1 MSSMVSRILLA
12 SASLAAFSMPIAC
25 HATQPAD
32 PAATAIMNPD
42 GSEWD
47 RARARLLA
55 SQPSNIAA
63 QINQWETL
71 SASGNYTF
79 ETYSSFLVTHP
90 DWPRQDKM
98 RQNAEQAID
107 MDRNVPSQIIAY
119 FTQFPP
125 LTNVGKARYAVALHS
140 LGRYDE
146 ANAMA
151 RQAWTAGTLTDE
163 DEMRLAGLFS
173 GVLTSQDHDERM
185 NALLWAGATRK
196 AERQIG
202 LTSTERR
209 PVFAARLAI
218 QQGDSSAASLIEAA
232 GPAAMTDAG
241 FVSARANTLMRTGN
255 ALAARSLLANR
266 PGLVHPP
273 SDPNSWFKTLLDNAR
288 AAANDGQHSLA
299 YGIASRVDDA
309 YRVPTDIALQSSG
322 VRDKYSDL
330 MWLAGN
336 TAMRKL
342 GRPSDAVGMFDRY
355 ARSYNSPQIRT
366 KGYYW
371 AGRAAQMAGQTDSAT
386 RYFELA
392 GQYPDY
398 FYGQLAFEQ
407 LGRPLALAPRSPEQ
421 SSAQFL
427 SQINAVD
434 PLKRGQFNASTLVQ
448 ATQEV
453 ARNGD
458 WKTQNAF
465 FQALVDKASTPDDFT
480 LLDEL
485 ARNIGRRDLTVIAGI
500 GARNLGNQVEEF
512 REIAFPQMPVP
523 AGYQNSWTMIHAITR
538 QESQYAQNAVSHAGA
553 RGLMQLMPGTAN
565 EQAGKMGLS
574 YSRDALTSDPQY
586 NIMLGSG
593 YFLRMLD
600 YFSGSYPLAVAAYN
614 AGPGNVNKWLR
625 ANGDPR
631 GGGVDILHWIEE
643 IPIFET
649 RNYVQR
655 VLENA
660 VVYDHLHP
668 ERANVQGANKLS
680 TYLGK
685 RTPG

>member
-1 MSSMVSRILLA
+1 
-12 SASLAAFSMPIAC
+12 
-25 HATQPAD
+25 
-32 PAATAIMNPD
+32 MNPD

-47 RARARLLA
+47 SARARLLA
-55 SQPSNIAA
+55 SQPRDIAS
-63 QINQWETL
+63 QINRWEML
-71 SASGNYTF
+71 NGSGNYTF
-79 ETYSSFLVTHP
+79 ETYASFLATHP
-90 DWPRQDKM
+90 DWPRQEKL
-98 RQNAEQAID
+98 RQNAEQAIN
-107 MDRNVPSQIIAY
+107 MASYAPSQVVAY
-119 FTQFPP
+119 FAQFPP
-125 LTNVGKARYAVALHS
+125 LTNAGKARYAVALQS

-151 RQAWTAGTLTDE
+151 RKAWAGGTLTDD
-163 DEMRLAGLFS
+163 DELRLVSLFS
-173 GVLTSQDHDERM
+173 SAFTTDDHDERM
-185 NALLWAGATRK
+185 NALLWAGSTRD

-202 LTSTERR
+202 WTSPDRR
-209 PVFAARLAI
+209 PVFAARLAM
-218 QQGDSSAASLIEAA
+218 QQGDASAQYLADAA

-241 FVSARANTLMRTGN
+241 FVAAKVENLRRTGN
-255 ALAARSLLANR
+255 TLAARSLLANR

-273 SDPNSWFKTLLDNAR
+273 ASPNSWFKTLLDNAR
-288 AAANDGQHSLA
+288 AAENDGQYSIA
-299 YGIASRVDDA
+299 YNIASKVDDA
-309 YRVPTDIALQSSG
+309 YRVPTDIALEASG

-336 TAMRKL
+336 VAMRKL
-342 GRPSDAVGMFDRY
+342 GQPADAVGMFDRY

-371 AGRAAQMAGQTDSAT
+371 AGRAAQMAGQPDSAT

-398 FYGQLAFEQ
+398 YYGQLSYEQ
-407 LGRPLALAPRSPEQ
+407 MGKSLPITARDAQQ
-421 SSAQFL
+421 SSQRFL
-427 SQINAVD
+427 SEINAVD
-434 PLKRGQFNASTLVQ
+434 PVKRGKFNASSLVQ

-465 FQALVDKASTPDDFT
+465 FQALVDKAVTTDDFT

-485 ARNIGRRDLTVIAGI
+485 ARNIGRRDLTVISGI
-500 GARNLGNQVEEF
+500 GARNLGNDVNAF

-574 YSRDALTSDPQY
+574 YSRESLTSDPQY

-668 ERANVQGANKLS
+668 ERANVKGANKLS